1 MENSFPLNSDQP
13 FASAL
18 ARLSKQLLFLAAL
31 NKLHVCAKRRGDG
44 HFSTQHNIASI
55 AFSMYSNDRIMSNW
69 KALVFS
75 RARHSLFLRK
85 DILLTNICNQVAR
98 KRSLKW
104 LYSSTSNNSI
114 GLFGQ
119 RLCRERS
126 ERSGGRQ
133 RTEKFTLQL
142 FEVKTFTWLHSCSP
156 DTTVTIGRNQ
166 PISSLISFNNS
177 IRSYFG
183 GARQTIITS
192 LNFLN
197 LYQNLFRHSSAVKR
211 RICRSQMVIAGI
223 KGAFFVFC
231 FFLSLC

>member
-1 MENSFPLNSDQP
+1 MHYTSSTIIPASKTVAQLRSGLKYAKTRERRKKREEAFHLDTLRFYQNPYGKLFPLNSDQP

-133 RTEKFTLQL
+133 RTEK
-142 FEVKTFTWLHSCSP
+142 WGLHS
-156 DTTVTIGRNQ
+156 TTLR
-166 PISSLISFNNS
+166 SEDFYLIALVLAGHDCNNRSKSAHFFAHLVQQFN
-177 IRSYFG
+177 
-183 GARQTIITS
+183 
-192 LNFLN
+192 
-197 LYQNLFRHSSAVKR
+197 
-211 RICRSQMVIAGI
+211 
-223 KGAFFVFC
+223 
-231 FFLSLC
+231 